1 MNNNDVKET
10 MSRKKGDQLSEMDNR
25 PLTMDRKVIH
35 YVATMFTLLALYV
48 QNRFLIC
55 CKLWQS
61 KHCFSILSLEISML
75 YATVCV
81 KIENKI
87 YFLQQPVAVS
97 MLLSFFLVTTPTPH

>member
-61 KHCFSILSLEISML
+61 GHCFSILSLEISML

-81 KIENKI
+81 KIQKI
-87 YFLQQPVAVS
+87 KFIFYNNLWQSAYYYH
-97 MLLSFFLVTTPTPH
+97 FF